1 MRDVFYLY
9 LISSDANDYVTT
21 SFSWNKSIIDQDY
34 IELNILSFFE
44 ENCDKYEFVVFD
56 STSGNRPNVYY
67 DDPWQNSQ
75 FIKFYK
81 IINRELDNSR
91 GTLELLIREADPI
104 DLQSY
109 RRDCKIRQVIDPEN

>member
-21 SFSWNKSIIDQDY
+21 SFSWKNSIDLDY

-56 STSGNRPNVYY
+56 STFGKGGNIYY
-67 DDPWQNSQ
+67 DDPWQNSPY
-75 FIKFYK
+75 IRFYK
-81 IINRELDNSR
+81 IIARELDNSR
-91 GTLELLIREADPI
+91 GTLDLLIRTADPI

-109 RRDCKIRQVIDPEN
+109 RRDCKIRQVIDSEN